1 MIFLYILLFIFS
13 CLVLF
18 WSGAKLVGYLTR
30 MAEYLHWREF
40 VVAFFIMAATCS
52 IPNLFVG
59 INSALNGIPQL
70 SFGDIVGGNVVNLT
84 LVVGLAVLASGA
96 NMSAGS
102 KMVQSSVIFVA
113 IIAILPL
120 LLMADGVL
128 GRADGLILILPFF
141 LYVFW
146 LFSKEERFKKVYG
159 NKIYETREFKEGF
172 FGFLKNFG
180 KIIFALLLLLAAS
193 VGIVKSAIM
202 FSVFFNAP
210 LALIGILVIGLG
222 DTVPEMYFSIV
233 SAKRKQNWLVL
244 GDLIG
249 SVIYTSTFVLGIVA
263 LIHPIVSS
271 NQNSF
276 FIARIFLMISA
287 VLFLLFTRTEKK
299 ITIKEALF
307 LIFIYILFLFAEI
320 FFR

>member
-1 MIFLYILLFIFS
+1 
-13 CLVLF
+13 
-18 WSGAKLVGYLTR
+18 
-30 MAEYLHWREF
+30 
-40 VVAFFIMAATCS
+40 
-52 IPNLFVG
+52 
-59 INSALNGIPQL
+59 
-70 SFGDIVGGNVVNLT
+70 
-84 LVVGLAVLASGA
+84 
-96 NMSAGS
+96 
-102 KMVQSSVIFVA
+102 
-113 IIAILPL
+113 
-120 LLMADGVL
+120 
-128 GRADGLILILPFF
+128 
-141 LYVFW
+141 
-146 LFSKEERFKKVYG
+146 
-159 NKIYETREFKEGF
+159 
-172 FGFLKNFG
+172 
-180 KIIFALLLLLAAS
+180 
-193 VGIVKSAIM
+193 M

-210 LALIGILVIGLG
+210 LALLGILVIGLG